1 MFSQR
6 MHETYVAFKKRGRL
20 EMHIISCELRSFIYV
35 NVLKKLV

>member
-1 MFSQR
+1 

-20 EMHIISCELRSFIYV
+20 EMRIFSSELRIFIYV